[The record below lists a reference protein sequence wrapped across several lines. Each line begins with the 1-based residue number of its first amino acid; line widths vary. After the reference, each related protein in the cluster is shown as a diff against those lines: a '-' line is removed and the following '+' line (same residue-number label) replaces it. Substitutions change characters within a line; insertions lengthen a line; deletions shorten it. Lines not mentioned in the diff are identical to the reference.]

1 MKLQFD
7 SNLPGLL
14 DEVLSNQTCA
24 ILYQPINI
32 TKGILAE
39 LAQLATEIDD
49 DRLHVLMLRLGLYD
63 VPANKRVERIK
74 ELREQ
79 IASGC
84 GRKREYD
91 VSHRITFK
99 NGKDNGW
106 TRDCTKVSAENAM
119 FHIGFQKKYLM
130 PGRKIDFQIKSREVS
145 AWNDCE
151 MDDLIADCESKNTEG
166 VK

>member
-14 DEVLSNQTCA
+14 DEVLSNQTCS

-39 LAQLATEIDD
+39 LAKLATEIDD

-63 VPANKRVERIK
+63 VGANERVERIK
-74 ELREQ
+74 ELRER

-84 GRKREYD
+84 GRKREYE
-91 VSHRITFK
+91 VFHRITFK

-106 TRDCTKVSAENAM
+106 ALDCTKTSAEHAK
-119 FHIGFQKKYLM
+119 FQIDFQKKYLI

-145 AWNDCE
+145 AWHDCE
-151 MDDLIADCESKNTEG
+151 MDELIADCESKKTEG